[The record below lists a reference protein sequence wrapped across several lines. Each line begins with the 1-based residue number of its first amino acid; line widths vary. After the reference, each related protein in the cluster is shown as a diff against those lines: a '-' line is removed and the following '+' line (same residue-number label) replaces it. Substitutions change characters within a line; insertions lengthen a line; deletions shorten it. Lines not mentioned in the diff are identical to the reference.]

1 MKVSPLLVA
10 LGVSAV
16 ALTGCSSAQE
26 SSAPVSS
33 QAKSHY
39 QDGQKATVKSV
50 DTGNTVTVE
59 IDGKSEQ
66 VRLLNVVAPSE
77 NNNVL
82 SGSCLV
88 QESKD
93 FLASKLPAG
102 QEVTLN
108 FDDAQVGTSGFL
120 DAAVLVGEDLVNA
133 EVTGAGMAATTFA
146 TQKDEF
152 YPQVSEAQQQ
162 AAKEGKGIYSTDTE
176 CTVPHA
182 LKDAI
187 DQVKSAGDKSNEDER
202 KVVYQKASALY
213 NSLDE
218 SESAP
223 ASYLGSIVT
232 LDAVQKQMEDLRTA
246 LGDNYYDETGLSQA
260 EKQSASASATA
271 RPGSN

>member
-1 MKVSPLLVA
+1 M
-10 LGVSAV
+10 
-16 ALTGCSSAQE
+16 
-26 SSAPVSS
+26 
-33 QAKSHY
+33 
-39 QDGQKATVKSV
+39 
-50 DTGNTVTVE
+50 
-59 IDGKSEQ
+59 
-66 VRLLNVVAPSE
+66 NVVAPSE

-82 SGSCLV
+82 SGSCMV

-162 AAKEGKGIYSTDTE
+162 AAKDGKGIYSTDTG

-202 KVVYQKASALY
+202 KVVYQKASAVY